1 MQLSYDRINNALE
14 RVSDTARR
22 RFRVVINVVNEE
34 ELLMHDYSNVKNR
47 PVPKKKVSIDRVSCV
62 FQLFNGNTLNQTK
75 RKEENSNN
83 VVKRRLIH
91 FQSPVSI
98 SCWYK

>member
-34 ELLMHDYSNVKNR
+34 ELLMHDYSNVKKR
-47 PVPKKKVSIDRVSCV
+47 PVPKKKSALIEFHVS
-62 FQLFNGNTLNQTK
+62 FNYSTG
-75 RKEENSNN
+75 
-83 VVKRRLIH
+83 IH
-91 FQSPVSI
+91 
-98 SCWYK
+98 

>member
-34 ELLMHDYSNVKNR
+34 ELLMHDYSNVKKSSG
-47 PVPKKKVSIDRVSCV
+47 PEKKS
-62 FQLFNGNTLNQTK
+62 Q
-75 RKEENSNN
+75 
-83 VVKRRLIH
+83 H
-91 FQSPVSI
+91 
-98 SCWYK
+98 